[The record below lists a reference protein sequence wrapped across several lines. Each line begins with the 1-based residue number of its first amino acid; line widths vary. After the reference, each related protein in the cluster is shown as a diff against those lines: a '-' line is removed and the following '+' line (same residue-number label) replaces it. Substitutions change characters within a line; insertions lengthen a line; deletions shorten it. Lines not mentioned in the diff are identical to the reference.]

1 MTTTQDV
8 ADVLFKDYL
17 NVPFNKVG
25 NRFFNE
31 DAPFSTYSVG
41 DQVLT
46 DPIPRE
52 PTFSVVA
59 CPYPEI
65 AATEYVSYE
74 QDASGVLEKFT
85 KLKLKQVD
93 LIAGGSSAVRYLLV
107 PSNASSLNILS
118 NSLQFNYGLN
128 NTTNYELFI
137 DGTLVPR
144 SNLARSYIFNFRAGY
159 LTFYGTIPPTAT
171 FTAGNVEFTFVR
183 YRGRVGVS
191 SALNAVDASLNAVDA
206 SLDAV
211 DASLNAVDATL
222 QGVLFGPPPAF
233 ASGTVVSGTSSFTVN
248 WSFPWGQGQKLG
260 IVDLSYPYVRA
271 IVVEIRQTSPPPPT
285 SWILVT
291 NSLPPTST
299 TFTFNNGNT
308 FGSITIGANKIFDV
322 RVYGINF
329 ANQVED
335 NYLVFADVAFTVAGV
350 PGAPQDA
357 VLVSADSQTQFN
369 VTVTRPQ
376 LNNADDP
383 ANPLVPDMDKYRITW
398 KAVSS
403 TRFPSMFEAA
413 SVETSPEFTANNNT
427 SQTFSIIGRNPSTTY
442 ELVRVS
448 AKNVIN
454 PNFGAA
460 FVPSSTLTIT
470 TNGLVNA
477 DATLISPVTNFSSD
491 FVAAPR
497 TLWNPGSGTTVTNV
511 NYYTAGGSVE
521 RNASTSSFYVNGGRQ
536 GTLALD
542 VNELVTLVSQYNT
555 DTNQAGTAGTWTSD
569 VTVQFN
575 GYDSNTGSIS
585 PPTTTFATGSGSA
598 LAAGVDPDSVSSVDG
613 RSGSGGAYNGFV
625 ILGRFR
631 ILPVSPIPS
640 AYFSASRNVYGLR
653 YTLSSTGSRSNVTI
667 ATAPSNEV
675 KLHTFVVDTLAGD
688 ATISS
693 ASSSISSITTTAT
706 CHGVPSIRTFTI
718 TYGFTAGNLGEQFLR
733 SDRLYA
739 NLSLS
744 SPILANPN
752 QNFNFATTMTE
763 TPIPNQILTNQTL
776 TNRYISNSTAYAN
789 PASLQ
794 TSIENVVN
802 FRAYNLLTSGTPTAT
817 TTSLAFESS
826 KTLWHDATSFNAE
839 TSPSTQIST
848 TVKDFGRLN
857 LNLFTASN
865 RFEFPLTSY
874 SSQTTAIA
882 DNQVIFAANAFRS
895 AGPALS
901 SSYYR
906 DYSGF
911 AAPGPDYSTKHE
923 TGDAIGGATYKWV
936 VKRFENQTSFTT
948 VQTNTQDKT
957 LRLTINSTTFGF
969 GMSSSLSSLT
979 SSSGAV
985 CFVRQIQTGGQGDFN
1000 TAWLNVTEEFGG
1012 SLPKLLDKDGQASD
1026 TTPGYGNLNLSDG
1039 KIKMYSTGFSTDVYT
1054 IYVRVGLPNGSTTAL
1069 SALSLT

>member
-1 MTTTQDV
+1 MTTTQNV

-25 NRFFNE
+25 NPFFNE

-41 DQVLT
+41 DQVLI

-52 PTFSVVA
+52 PTFSEVPS
-59 CPYPEI
+59 PYPEI
-65 AATEYVSYE
+65 AATEYDKYE

-85 KLKLKQVD
+85 RLKLKQVD
-93 LIAGGSSAVRYLLV
+93 LIAGGSSAVRYLLD
-107 PSNASSLNILS
+107 PSDPSSLNLLS

-128 NTTNYELFI
+128 NTTNYVLFI
-137 DGTLVPR
+137 DGDLVPR

-183 YRGRVGVS
+183 YRGRVGVG
-191 SALNAVDASLNAVDA
+191 AA
-206 SLDAV
+206 LDAV
-211 DASLNAVDATL
+211 DASLNAVTASTATL
-222 QGVLFGPPPAF
+222 DSVLFGPPPAF

-260 IVDLSYPYVRA
+260 IVDLLYPYVRA

-308 FGSITIGANKIFDV
+308 FGSITVGADKIFDI

-350 PGAPQDA
+350 PSAPQNA
-357 VLVSADSQTQFN
+357 ILVSANSQTQFN

-413 SVETSPEFTANNNT
+413 SVETSPEFTANNNN
-427 SQTFSIIGRNPSTTY
+427 SQTFSITGRNPSTTY

-454 PNFGAA
+454 PNFGPA
-460 FVPSSTLTIT
+460 FVPSPLTIT

-477 DATLISPVTNFSSD
+477 DANLTFPVTNFSSD
-491 FVAAPR
+491 FTTTPR
-497 TLWNPGSGTTVTNV
+497 TLWNPGSATTMTNV
-511 NYYTAGGSVE
+511 NYYTAGGSVG

-536 GTLALD
+536 GTVALD
-542 VNELVTLVSQYNT
+542 VNELVTLVSEYNT
-555 DTNQAGTAGTWTSD
+555 NTNQAGTEGTWTSD

-575 GYDSNTGSIS
+575 GYDSDTGSIS

-598 LAAGVDPDSVSSVDG
+598 AGVDVDPDSVSSVDG

-653 YTLSSTGSRSNVTI
+653 YTLSSQGSRSNVTI
-667 ATAPSNEV
+667 ATAPANEV
-675 KLHTFVVDTLAGD
+675 KLHTFVVDTLAGN

-693 ASSSISSITTTAT
+693 ASSSISSITSTAT

-752 QNFNFATTMTE
+752 QNFNFATTMTD

-776 TNRYISNSTAYAN
+776 ANRYISNSTAYSN

-794 TSIENVVN
+794 TSISNVVN

-839 TSPSTQIST
+839 ASPSTQIST

-882 DNQVIFAANAFRS
+882 DNQLIFAANAFRS

-906 DYSGF
+906 NYSGF

-923 TGDAIGGATYKWV
+923 TGDNTSGATYKWV

-957 LRLTINSTTFGF
+957 LRLTINSTTFGS
-969 GMSSSLSSLT
+969 GMPSSLSSLT

-1039 KIKMYSTGFSTDVYT
+1039 KIKFYSTGFSTDVYT